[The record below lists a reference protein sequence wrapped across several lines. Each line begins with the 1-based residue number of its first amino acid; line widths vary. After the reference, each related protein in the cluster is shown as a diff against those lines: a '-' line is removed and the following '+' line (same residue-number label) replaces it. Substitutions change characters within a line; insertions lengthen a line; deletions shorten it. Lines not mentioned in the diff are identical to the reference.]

1 VTLGPELDYRRGL
14 LGKGAWMSVTSQAT
28 RTSPVTRGKVFLET
42 FLGVSPPGPPPV
54 VPELKAAA
62 QDNTGSGKEPTMR
75 ERMEM
80 HHSNPTCASCHSLFE
95 PIGLALE
102 NFDGVGAW
110 RLKDEG
116 QPIDPAG
123 QLADGTKI
131 DGAASLRA
139 FVGRNS
145 EQFVRVVAEKL
156 LTYGLGRGV
165 ETGDMPLV
173 RSIVRDA
180 SARDY
185 RFSTL
190 VLGVVQSAPFQ
201 NNQKGAEPSPK
212 ATH

>member
-1 VTLGPELDYRRGL
+1 
-14 LGKGAWMSVTSQAT
+14 
-28 RTSPVTRGKVFLET
+28 
-42 FLGVSPPGPPPV
+42 
-54 VPELKAAA
+54 
-62 QDNTGSGKEPTMR
+62 MR

-80 HHSNPTCASCHSLFE
+80 HHTNPTCASCHGLFE

-139 FVGRNS
+139 FVMRDS

-190 VLGVVQSAPFQ
+190 VLGVVRSAPFQ
-201 NNQKGAEPSPK
+201 NNQKGAEPSPP

>member
-1 VTLGPELDYRRGL
+1 
-14 LGKGAWMSVTSQAT
+14 
-28 RTSPVTRGKVFLET
+28 
-42 FLGVSPPGPPPV
+42 V
-54 VPELKAAA
+54 VPELKATA
-62 QDNTGSGKEPTMR
+62 QDNTGSGKEPTMK
-75 ERMEM
+75 ERMEQ
-80 HHSNPTCASCHSLFE
+80 HHANPTCASCHSLFE

-110 RLKDEG
+110 RDKDEG
-116 QPIDPAG
+116 QTIDPSG

-165 ETGDMPLV
+165 ETADMPLV

-190 VLGVVQSAPFQ
+190 VLGVVKSAPFQ
-201 NNQKGAEPSPK
+201 NNQKGVEPSPK